1 MKDKKNKQK
10 KYLIMGGFVAV
21 VILLTAS
28 YALFT
33 YAKSSDQKNT
43 LKTGTLIL
51 NLEEEEGLTLI
62 DSAPISDSEAL
73 KGDSYNFSIH
83 NTGTETS
90 KYQIYLLDD
99 EEKYQS
105 DNCTDKKFP
114 WSKIKYSI
122 TKNNGNSEVGHLG
135 AKNGIITTT
144 TLKSGTTDRYQLRLW
159 IDQNA
164 SNEVAGLH
172 FHAKMQV
179 KAILED
185 KTDFNTGA

>member
-33 YAKSSDQKNT
+33 YSKSSDIKKT
-43 LKTGTLIL
+43 LRTGTLIL
-51 NLEEEEGLTLI
+51 NLEEEEGLTLM

-73 KGDSYNFSIH
+73 NGDSYNFTIH

-122 TKNNGNSEVGHLG
+122 TKNNSNSEVGHLD

-144 TLKSGTTDRYQLRLW
+144 TLNSGTTDHYQLRLW

-185 KTDFNTGA
+185 KTDFDTGA